1 MHSHRHAWSQGAH
14 VTVNAR
20 DEVDVDPDTIL
31 NKVAKASGANFNFHQ
46 QNQGYKDT
54 PSGPVVR
61 KYLKRLSLF
70 VKCVHLA
77 L

>member
-1 MHSHRHAWSQGAH
+1 M
-14 VTVNAR
+14 TVNAR

-46 QNQGYKDT
+46 QNQAYKDA

-61 KYLKRLSLF
+61 KYLQLQRNIL
-70 VKCVHLA
+70 CY
-77 L
+77 